1 MTHFTRHF
9 PNIAGQALRAA
20 VLGCGLSAG
29 LSAGIAQS
37 CPRVPPPVVNLAVPR
52 YYADAEGTIV
62 DPKLYAQHEA
72 AVEPLT
78 EFLREVVSNA
88 DHAWTR
94 TSPKGRAEASECALL
109 WLGTWARAGAW
120 LGTMS
125 TKQAEYQ
132 RKWDLAGVAL
142 TYLKVRRFAGAEQ
155 QQVIDGWLLQFADVA
170 RAYFD
175 DPEHKRNNHWYWLGL
190 GVGAVG
196 LATGSTKHWEM
207 ARGIMQDGVRDISA
221 DGTLAAEMVRGP
233 RALYYHVFSVMPLV
247 ILAELGAAK
256 GEDWY
261 AFESGALHTLVA
273 TTTKGLQ
280 APETFDTLVGER
292 QERPVNTRAGWLQAY
307 QRRFADKVS
316 APLPKVGESHRWIGG
331 KIAVLLDAL
340 KR

>member
-1 MTHFTRHF
+1 M
-9 PNIAGQALRAA
+9 
-20 VLGCGLSAG
+20 LGAG
-29 LSAGIAQS
+29 LVAGVSAGIAES
-37 CPRVPPPVVNLAVPR
+37 CPRVPPPVVNLNVPR
-52 YYADAEGTIV
+52 YYSDAEGTIV

-78 EFLREVVSNA
+78 DFLRQVVSDA

-94 TSPKGRAEASECALL
+94 AAPKGQADASECALL

-142 TYLKVRRFAGAEQ
+142 AYLKVRRFAGPEQ

-175 DPEHKRNNHWYWLGL
+175 NPEHKRNNHWYWLGL

-207 ARGIMQDGVRDISA
+207 ARGIMQDGARDISA

-233 RALYYHVFSVMPLV
+233 RALYYHAFSVMPLV
-247 ILAELGAAK
+247 LLAELGAAK

-261 AFESGALHTLVA
+261 GFANGATHKLAA
-273 TTTKGLQ
+273 TTLSGLVS
-280 APETFDTLVGER
+280 PETFDQLAGER

-307 QRRFADKVS
+307 QRRFPDK
-316 APLPKVGESHRWIGG
+316 ATPPLPKVADSHRWIGG
-331 KIAVLLDAL
+331 KVAVLLSAL
-340 KR
+340 KP